1 MRILT
6 LILFLLVSVNVEAA
20 TVYFRTDGG
29 TPQECDGTVNKA
41 KVASKK
47 CAYKSAVLKMKV
59 SLTQQDVIQL
69 VEGTFWITVTPFDPN
84 LTGKKIELTE
94 FRNHITG
101 YANKHIT
108 SYSNKIYSGESF
120 VMRYPQ
126 KGKPTRLYKFSY
138 VGNE

>member
-101 YANKHIT
+101 YANK
-108 SYSNKIYSGESF
+108 IYSGESF
-120 VMRYPQ
+120 VMRYPI

>member
-20 TVYFRTDGG
+20 TVFFRASDGG

-94 FRNHITG
+94 FRNHITS
-101 YANKHIT
+101 YA
-108 SYSNKIYSGESF
+108 NKIYSGESF

>member
-1 MRILT
+1 MRILITT
-6 LILFLLVSVNVEAA
+6 LLLVCNFLVISEAA
-20 TVYFRTDGG
+20 TIFFRNDGG

-94 FRNHITG
+94 FRNHITS
-101 YANKHIT
+101 YA
-108 SYSNKIYSGESF
+108 NKIYSGESF
-120 VMRYPQ
+120 VMRYPI

>member
-1 MRILT
+1 MRIL
-6 LILFLLVSVNVEAA
+6 IAILVSLISLNANAA

-69 VEGTFWITVTPFDPN
+69 VDGTFWITVTPFDPN

-101 YANKHIT
+101 YANK
-108 SYSNKIYSGESF
+108 IYSGESF
-120 VMRYPQ
+120 VMRYPI

>member
-84 LTGKKIELTE
+84 VSGKKIELTE
-94 FRNHITG
+94 FRNHITS
-101 YANKHIT
+101 YA
-108 SYSNKIYSGESF
+108 NKIYSGESF
-120 VMRYPQ
+120 VMRYPI

>member
-1 MRILT
+1 MRILITT
-6 LILFLLVSVNVEAA
+6 LLLVCNFLVISEAA
-20 TVYFRTDGG
+20 TIFFRNDGG

-101 YANKHIT
+101 YANK
-108 SYSNKIYSGESF
+108 IYSGESF

>member
-1 MRILT
+1 
-6 LILFLLVSVNVEAA
+6 
-20 TVYFRTDGG
+20 
-29 TPQECDGTVNKA
+29 
-41 KVASKK
+41 
-47 CAYKSAVLKMKV
+47 MKV

-94 FRNHITG
+94 FRNHIT
-101 YANKHIT
+101 

-126 KGKPTRLYKFSY
+126 GSKPARLYKFVY
-138 VGNE
+138 VGTE

>member
-1 MRILT
+1 MRIL
-6 LILFLLVSVNVEAA
+6 IAILVSLISLNANAA

-94 FRNHITG
+94 FRNHITS
-101 YANKHIT
+101 YA
-108 SYSNKIYSGESF
+108 NKIYSGESF
-120 VMRYPQ
+120 VMRYPI
-126 KGKPTRLYKFSY
+126 KGKPTRLYKFVY

>member
-1 MRILT
+1 MRIL
-6 LILFLLVSVNVEAA
+6 IAILVSLISLNANAA

-101 YANKHIT
+101 YANK
-108 SYSNKIYSGESF
+108 IYSGESF

>member
-29 TPQECDGTVNKA
+29 TSQECDGTVNKA

-101 YANKHIT
+101 YANK
-108 SYSNKIYSGESF
+108 IYSGESF

>member
-1 MRILT
+1 MRIL
-6 LILFLLVSVNVEAA
+6 IAILVSLISLNANAA

-101 YANKHIT
+101 YANK
-108 SYSNKIYSGESF
+108 IYSGESF
-120 VMRYPQ
+120 VMRYPI

>member
-1 MRILT
+1 
-6 LILFLLVSVNVEAA
+6 
-20 TVYFRTDGG
+20 
-29 TPQECDGTVNKA
+29 
-41 KVASKK
+41 
-47 CAYKSAVLKMKV
+47 MKV
-59 SLTQQDVIQL
+59 SLNQQDVIQL

-101 YANKHIT
+101 YANK
-108 SYSNKIYSGESF
+108 IYSGESF
-120 VMRYPQ
+120 VMRYPI

>member
-101 YANKHIT
+101 YANK
-108 SYSNKIYSGESF
+108 IYSGESF
-120 VMRYPQ
+120 VMRYPI
-126 KGKPTRLYKFSY
+126 KGKPTRLYKFVY

>member
-1 MRILT
+1 MRIL
-6 LILFLLVSVNVEAA
+6 IAILVSLISLNANAA

-94 FRNHITG
+94 FRNHITS
-101 YANKHIT
+101 YA
-108 SYSNKIYSGESF
+108 NKIYSGESF

>member
-1 MRILT
+1 MVVFTATIIPSHSEAT
-6 LILFLLVSVNVEAA
+6 TIFLRS
-20 TVYFRTDGG
+20 DGG

-101 YANKHIT
+101 YANK
-108 SYSNKIYSGESF
+108 IYSGESF

>member
-1 MRILT
+1 MRIQ
-6 LILFLLVSVNVEAA
+6 LLVTTFVLLIIVGNVDAA
-20 TVYFRTDGG
+20 TVYFRSDGG
-29 TPQECDGTVNKA
+29 TPLECNGLVNKPKNA
-41 KVASKK
+41 IGK
-47 CAYKSAVLKMKV
+47 CAYRSAILKMKTA
-59 SLTQQDVIQL
+59 LTQQDIIQL

-101 YANKHIT
+101 YANK
-108 SYSNKIYSGESF
+108 IYSGESF

>member
-101 YANKHIT
+101 YANK
-108 SYSNKIYSGESF
+108 IYSGESF